1 MEHSLFSQVV
11 PMIEPPGPNAA
22 RIEGGRHSART
33 ESRQIDS
40 KRRADLMNLSHAV
53 SRPASG
59 TSIDF
64 GTSFASAFSFEEFS
78 WESFAFGKR
87 IFDIVFALCALL
99 ILLPVLLLCAA
110 AIWAESRGP
119 ILFRQRRLG
128 QGGKSFSIVKVRT
141 MIPDAEAVLQE
152 LLARDPQARAEWEKD
167 RKIRNDPRVT
177 RLGRFMRRTSL
188 DELPQFWNVLVGDMS
203 VVGPRPI
210 VKSEIPLY
218 QRAYSSYCA
227 VRPGI
232 TGLWQVSGR
241 NDTGYSERVEL
252 DCRYVASSSPLLD
265 LSIVLKTVKT
275 VIAGSGAY

>member
-1 MEHSLFSQVV
+1 
-11 PMIEPPGPNAA
+11 
-22 RIEGGRHSART
+22 
-33 ESRQIDS
+33 
-40 KRRADLMNLSHAV
+40 
-53 SRPASG
+53 
-59 TSIDF
+59 
-64 GTSFASAFSFEEFS
+64 
-78 WESFAFGKR
+78 
-87 IFDIVFALCALL
+87 
-99 ILLPVLLLCAA
+99 
-110 AIWAESRGP
+110 
-119 ILFRQRRLG
+119 
-128 QGGKSFSIVKVRT
+128 